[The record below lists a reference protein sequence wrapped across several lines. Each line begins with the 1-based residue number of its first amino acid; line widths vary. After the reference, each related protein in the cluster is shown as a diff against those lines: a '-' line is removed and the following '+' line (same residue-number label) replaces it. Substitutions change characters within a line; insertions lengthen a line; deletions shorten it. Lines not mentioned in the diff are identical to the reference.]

1 MATRMFSAANGR
13 PLAVNPQL
21 AKEAGRK
28 PEGNPE
34 TATATERDER
44 RRAVEN
50 DRVASRRATEGS
62 RGKRRRGGG
71 LGSEGPL

>member
-21 AKEAGRK
+21 AKGAGRK

-34 TATATERDER
+34 TATATDER
-44 RRAVEN
+44 RRAGEN